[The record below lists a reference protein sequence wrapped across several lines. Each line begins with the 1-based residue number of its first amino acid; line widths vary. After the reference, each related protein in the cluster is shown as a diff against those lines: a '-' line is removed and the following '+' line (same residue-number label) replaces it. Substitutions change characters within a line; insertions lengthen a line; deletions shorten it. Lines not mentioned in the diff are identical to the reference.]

1 MKRTENNISIKTA
14 IVCGL
19 LCLSIACFCCQTNHV
34 LAKAGKV
41 TDGII
46 QRAMD
51 DDKTP
56 WTPYDG
62 ITNIVA
68 SVSNRTDC
76 LKLVGIVDERIRALT
91 FDNIPFEWQGMYLWR
106 LKEVYRGLLT
116 GMHSL
121 TDEDCLDIRLK
132 ILKWYKQQLERIE
145 KSEPSTTAQTQAP
158 SGAKTTYMAA
168 KRGLHW
174 QWQTLRRNIKTQ
186 MDDYVRRYASYIERN
201 GYTEDVRVRARADI
215 EKIIGRRLTDKDLW
229 LDALQRREE
238 RKRRAQKEGG
248 TGVNGN

>member
-14 IVCGL
+14 IVSGL

-121 TDEDCLDIRLK
+121 ADEDRLDVRLK
-132 ILKWYKQQLERIE
+132 ILKWYKQQLERVE
-145 KSEPSTTAQTQAP
+145 RSEPSNTVQPQA
-158 SGAKTTYMAA
+158 SFGAKTYMGA
-168 KRGLHW
+168 KRRPHW
-174 QWQTLRRNIKTQ
+174 QWQNLRYNIKTQ
-186 MDDYVRRYASYIERN
+186 MDDYVRRYASHIERE
-201 GYTEDVRVRARADI
+201 GYTEDVRSRARTDM

-229 LDALQRREE
+229 LDALQRRED

-248 TGVNGN
+248 TVQ

>member
-1 MKRTENNISIKTA
+1 MKRNIISITTA
-14 IVCGL
+14 IAWGL
-19 LCLSIACFCCQTNHV
+19 LWLPIASSGRQANQV
-34 LAKAGKV
+34 VAEVSKA

-56 WTPYDG
+56 WTPYND

-76 LKLVGIVDERIRALT
+76 LELIGNVDEKIRALT
-91 FDNIPFEWQGMYLWR
+91 FDHIPFEWQGMYLWR
-106 LKEVYRGLLT
+106 VREVYRGLLT

-121 TDEDCLDIRLK
+121 TDEDRLDVRLK

-145 KSEPSTTAQTQAP
+145 RSEPSNTVQTQATF
-158 SGAKTTYMAA
+158 GAKTYMAV
-168 KRGLHW
+168 KRRPHW
-174 QWQTLRRNIKTQ
+174 QWQNLRHNIKTQ
-186 MDDYVRRYASYIERN
+186 MDDYVRRYASHVERE
-201 GYTEDVRVRARADI
+201 GYTEDVRSRARADM

-238 RKRRAQKEGG
+238 RKKRAQKAGG
-248 TGVNGN
+248 TVQ